1 MSWFTFAIV
10 SILCCGP
17 LTCFLLA
24 MPLHGTYGKLYTFH
38 SFLGLNSTHHLCNL
52 NLTTSFVLM
61 LLIIILTGDII
72 EYDHDASMCIKFH
85 MYMTMS
91 EQTAHFIVFWVS
103 ILYSLKFQLHLVI
116 GLINIIQVH
125 I

>member
-1 MSWFTFAIV
+1 MSWFTFTAIV

-72 EYDHDASMCIKFH
+72 EYDHDASMCIKFSH
-85 MYMTMS
+85 VYDYVRANCTFHSILGLNSILS
-91 EQTAHFIVFWVS
+91 EVS
-103 ILYSLKFQLHLVI
+103 ITPCYRP
-116 GLINIIQVH
+116 N
-125 I
+125 

>member
-1 MSWFTFAIV
+1 MA
-10 SILCCGP
+10 LM
-17 LTCFLLA
+17 A
-24 MPLHGTYGKLYTFH
+24 NYTFH

-72 EYDHDASMCIKFH
+72 EYDHDASMCIKFSH
-85 MYMTMS
+85 VYDYVRANCT
-91 EQTAHFIVFWVS
+91 FWVS